1 MEVHVNDKQLAR
13 LHNLLSKFERYFVD
27 KTNYV
32 NNLYNSTCRTSSK
45 IKSCKNNV
53 PFLQIIDKHFSDI
66 NSDSISLIKQYRN
79 FMTKNPKFISEL
91 HSFSSDSLTY
101 SKDMDNL
108 SLLLVCMFYADK
120 LSNNSINDEDKS
132 ILEYLCCHLFVSN
145 IMEYSC
151 VDLSVIESVE
161 EMFKDFYNF
170 ISVTYNMFNDISE
183 NITIPVGNNVRTY
196 SMDEVRNFINITR
209 GEFVNAIIN
218 FDNNPIIIDFFS
230 ITCGYEDFLL
240 LVRSYILK
248 LVEASDSYIIS
259 ELFVA
264 YFKFYIF
271 GHNYLF
277 FNKLEENKFSKVISN
292 IHLSS
297 DAHKIAQYGSRIIK
311 NYFGQAIK
319 IIKDKKEK
327 IKEEEKDSGKTAV
340 PVEREPIVVK
350 GVTTSTVKKEEIAR
364 DIQED
369 CEDQIF
375 IKRMNALKL
384 ITLNT
389 RYHEFYEN
397 AWNKGKKKILD
408 TVNFYLD
415 YYSFLHD
422 DESEEKAN
430 IACELIEKLKKMV
443 DFEESKDNNDSNSE
457 NSIIYYTINI
467 SKDAYEPLILKS
479 IKDIIKRDKSAAK
492 FIRTSIDK
500 LTNGNIIGNDKL
512 VIGANITSYAKGNDY
527 KVFYTVIGNKV
538 IIIDC
543 GFGDKSFK
551 DAVRTINSPE
561 FQTFYSMISHGN
573 IPNQDDNIATVN
585 ILLDSGFRRR
595 KDNQKN

>member
-13 LHNLLSKFERYFVD
+13 LHNLLSKFERYFVG

-170 ISVTYNMFNDISE
+170 ISVTYDMFNNISE

-230 ITCGYEDFLL
+230 STCDYEYFLL
-240 LVRSYILK
+240 LVRRCILK
-248 LVEASDSYIIS
+248 LIGTNNSSIIS
-259 ELFVA
+259 ELFIA

-277 FNKLEENKFSKVISN
+277 LNKLEETKFSEAISS

-297 DAHKIAQYGSRIIK
+297 DAHKIFEYGSSIID
-311 NYFGQAIK
+311 NYFKQAIK
-319 IIKDKKEK
+319 LIRDIKEK
-327 IKEEEKDSGKTAV
+327 IVDSGKTV
-340 PVEREPIVVK
+340 IP
-350 GVTTSTVKKEEIAR
+350 VKKEKKEGDTTPAVKRKKIVQ
-364 DIQED
+364 DIPENHED
-369 CEDQIF
+369 HIF
-375 IKRMNALKL
+375 TRRMDVLKH

-389 RYHEFYEN
+389 RYYEFYEN
-397 AWNKGKKKILD
+397 AWKKGKKKILD
-408 TVNFYLD
+408 TINLYLD
-415 YYSFLHD
+415 YYISLND
-422 DESEEKAN
+422 EESEEKAT
-430 IACELIEKLKKMV
+430 IACELIEELKKMV
-443 DFEESKDNNDSNSE
+443 NFEETKDDSNTNSE
-457 NSIIYYTINI
+457 NNVIYYTINI
-467 SKDAYEPLILKS
+467 SKDAYEPLILNS
-479 IKDIIKRDKSAAK
+479 IKEAIKHDKRAIK
-492 FIRTSIDK
+492 LIETSIYK
-500 LTNGNIIGNDKL
+500 LTSGNIIGNDKP

-527 KVFYTVIGNKV
+527 KVFYTVIGSKV

-561 FQTFYSMISHGN
+561 FQAFYNMISHGN
-573 IPNQDDNIATVN
+573 IPNQDDNITAVDT
-585 ILLDSGFRRR
+585 LLDSSTKRR
-595 KDNQKN
+595 KE